1 MHVAPGAAWTQRWR
15 PASGGLG
22 VAPCPRSGVRA
33 SPRAATGVAA
43 SSVSDHLARPW
54 VRNAA
59 EQEGWELEECKAV
72 DGECRLPR
80 GTRLWVYDLA
90 PWNDVALH
98 LLRCVT
104 TSHPAV
110 PVLLF
115 VPTRTDVASLL
126 VRCGSAPCLTAEFQL
141 RDREQVIRL
150 RAAMRDLVRNAPGEV
165 IGSTIVSL
173 MPPDPNVARFCRQA
187 VAHLCY
193 SKDQGA
199 LTVYSVSHDLHVGVR
214 TLERACGDASLP
226 PPKEMLD
233 WITLLVAAYTAA
245 ATQTRTCRVAAYLGV
260 DSQKLWRLRHRL
272 LAPAFLREPGTSVR
286 EFERVLLGFADR
298 CGIARE
304 RANEL
309 AAHLVA

>member
-1 MHVAPGAAWTQRWR
+1 
-15 PASGGLG
+15 
-22 VAPCPRSGVRA
+22 
-33 SPRAATGVAA
+33 
-43 SSVSDHLARPW
+43 
-54 VRNAA
+54 
-59 EQEGWELEECKAV
+59 
-72 DGECRLPR
+72 
-80 GTRLWVYDLA
+80 
-90 PWNDVALH
+90 
-98 LLRCVT
+98 
-104 TSHPAV
+104 
-110 PVLLF
+110 
-115 VPTRTDVASLL
+115 
-126 VRCGSAPCLTAEFQL
+126 
-141 RDREQVIRL
+141 
-150 RAAMRDLVRNAPGEV
+150 MRDLVRNAPGEV

-199 LTVYSVSHDLHVGVR
+199 LTVCSVSHDLHVGVR

-245 ATQTRTCRVAAYLGV
+245 ATQTRTCRVAACLGV